1 MRGPRRRRRVV
12 RERAKG
18 DTAVTAVTAMTVRH
32 GRPVRPG
39 GKLLV
44 ALAALL
50 LAGTLLGGAA
60 LAALA
65 ALAGEGPAPAV
76 PITTPAGPAH
86 RDGGPGASTSR
97 GGASGAPTGDLADDP
112 RTPATRG
119 AALA

>member
-1 MRGPRRRRRVV
+1 MTATSATHALRVV
-12 RERAKG
+12 PRG
-18 DTAVTAVTAMTVRH
+18 Q
-32 GRPVRPG
+32 
-39 GKLLV
+39 LLV

-65 ALAGEGPAPAV
+65 GGGPAPAV

-86 RDGGPGASTSR
+86 RGAGPGASTSR
-97 GGASGAPTGDLADDP
+97 GGAGEAPTGDLADDP
-112 RTPATRG
+112 RTPGARG